1 MIRINFVVTIEFIL
15 QMLPNFQVTKTLH
28 LFLASGVDTYYG
40 LAQKN
45 SSMGEEA
52 ALGGERPGT
61 KCQWV
66 RVEWE
71 EFGNLGEGMRN
82 LSYKSSFSVLEGLFV
97 ADLKF
102 LLCKFAFSFCP

>member
-1 MIRINFVVTIEFIL
+1 MIRMNFVVTIEFIL

-52 ALGGERPGT
+52 ALGGRAARNKMSVG
-61 KCQWV
+61 QGGV
-66 RVEWE
+66 GRVW
-71 EFGNLGEGMRN
+71 
-82 LSYKSSFSVLEGLFV
+82 
-97 ADLKF
+97 
-102 LLCKFAFSFCP
+102 